1 MDFGLACRFAFDGVH
16 KEYKPDVRK
25 AHNGTIE
32 FTSRD
37 AHIGAQSRRGDL
49 EILGYNLLQWASGT
63 LPWMDRLQSAERVA
77 DEKNRLMANVPALV
91 KACFKGALP
100 KGVGESALGVGRVA
114 GEGEAEESK
123 WDRGERTR
131 S

>member
-1 MDFGLACRFAFDGVH
+1 MH

-37 AHIGAQSRRGDL
+37 AHIGVQSRRGDL

-63 LPWMDRLQSAERVA
+63 LPWMDRLQNAERVA
-77 DEKNRLMANVPALV
+77 AEKNKMMANVSALV
-91 KACFKGALP
+91 KACFTNGLLKGAG
-100 KGVGESALGVGRVA
+100 KRWDHSRAALD
-114 GEGEAEESK
+114 S
-123 WDRGERTR
+123 
-131 S
+131 